1 MKKKGNLGGVFREFS
16 FKKCKAWFA
25 LSIPLTIVVNSRS
38 RSGTSYSG
46 VFSFLWAT
54 TRRWPP
60 ITIFFAFRFRL
71 SMRRQSTQRLSKE
84 LTNSNKLR
92 QWSIHFRHH
101 GRTLRAEAK
110 WVCSS
115 PPPSFIGVTRVTDD
129 LITAIDFS
137 IDWPWWRRNKET
149 PRWNWKTGK
158 CQMFWTCSR
167 CKLARICLV
176 FARGIH
182 VPQRPFRQT
191 TTIH

>member
-1 MKKKGNLGGVFREFS
+1 MQSVIRIIYSSHYRREFPVQVRD
-16 FKKCKAWFA
+16 FLF
-25 LSIPLTIVVNSRS
+25 
-38 RSGTSYSG
+38 G
-46 VFSFLWAT
+46 SFLLPLGDDT
-54 TRRWPP
+54 TMAANYN
-60 ITIFFAFRFRL
+60 FFRL
-71 SMRRQSTQRLSKE
+71 SLSAFNAAPINATPFKRIDKFKQIASMINPFSSSRPNV
-84 LTNSNKLR
+84 T
-92 QWSIHFRHH
+92 
-101 GRTLRAEAK
+101 GRSKVGVLLP
-110 WVCSS
+110 